1 MPLAS
6 FEGCPF
12 TDRNHRSVSALYV
25 RKEAEKYISPRYASS
40 GRCNSTHSSGTKQ
53 LGAMGAQQSEGN
65 IWWTN
70 VIFFTAAHIAAL
82 LGLWYRPPNMV
93 SRATLVLAAIRW
105 QIGQFG

>member
-1 MPLAS
+1 
-6 FEGCPF
+6 
-12 TDRNHRSVSALYV
+12 
-25 RKEAEKYISPRYASS
+25 
-40 GRCNSTHSSGTKQ
+40 
-53 LGAMGAQQSEGN
+53 MGAQKSEGK

-93 SRATLVLAAIRW
+93 SRATLVLAAVRW